1 LRDFRET
8 PSRLQL
14 PSMVPLRKD
23 LCRVFR
29 NFPDLLMCRYPSL
42 RDSKV
47 DKRHVVSLSNIQ
59 IFLLSVLVIYLLKS
73 NNTDLFLNMF
83 VAHSSNVPLIF
94 PVAVPLSF
102 PSPGAGT
109 SSDSRF
115 KAGLKSPFLL
125 ASHKYVLFTSYPT
138 GFCCTSH
145 VCLL

>member
-1 LRDFRET
+1 
-8 PSRLQL
+8 
-14 PSMVPLRKD
+14 
-23 LCRVFR
+23 
-29 NFPDLLMCRYPSL
+29 MCRYPSL

-109 SSDSRF
+109 YSPSDSRLRQ
-115 KAGLKSPFLL
+115 A
-125 ASHKYVLFTSYPT
+125 
-138 GFCCTSH
+138 
-145 VCLL
+145 